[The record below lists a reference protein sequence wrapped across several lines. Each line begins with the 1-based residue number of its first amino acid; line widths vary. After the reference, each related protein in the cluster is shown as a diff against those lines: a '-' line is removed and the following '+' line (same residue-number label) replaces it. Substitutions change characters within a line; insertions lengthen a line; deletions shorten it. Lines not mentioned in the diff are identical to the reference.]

1 MDLFYTSYPASFF
14 PAGWM
19 TKSNFDSASAGFLTF
34 KSRKSSCGLRLKPPQ
49 DVGNRS
55 FQGFRPILRRKTL
68 LEWPAALTGWNEL
81 TKEVLFVS
89 GITERILKPTTIFQ
103 PLNRKQDIGQN
114 HLDNFIQH
122 CLHLDQVCQL
132 FHGQKFYNCL
142 STLRQVSYTDL
153 KTSVLLLVLN
163 VWNILYT

>member
-1 MDLFYTSYPASFF
+1 MFRCLKFLTKIHSWAGNDLCWFARKIPTDDVGNQKGGCRPPMDLFYTSYPASFF

-19 TKSNFDSASAGFLTF
+19 TKLNFDSASAGFLTF

-89 GITERILKPTTIFQ
+89 GIRLWILKPTTIFQ
-103 PLNRKQDIGQN
+103 PLNRIENG
-114 HLDNFIQH
+114 H
-122 CLHLDQVCQL
+122 
-132 FHGQKFYNCL
+132 
-142 STLRQVSYTDL
+142 
-153 KTSVLLLVLN
+153 
-163 VWNILYT
+163 